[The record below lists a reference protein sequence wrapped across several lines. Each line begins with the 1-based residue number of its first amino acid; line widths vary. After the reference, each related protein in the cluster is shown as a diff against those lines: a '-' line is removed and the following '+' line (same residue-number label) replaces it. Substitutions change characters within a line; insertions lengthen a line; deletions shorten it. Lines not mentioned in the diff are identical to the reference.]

1 MHANYIRRAHTRQR
15 LERQRLC
22 HLQQR
27 SLHGSE
33 QRSIAC
39 VGADAFFEHFIRWVC
54 TNHQE
59 TQTTKQPLWRLDG
72 YSIWIWQTKSA
83 RALSRSWPEFDR
95 RLILSVGSS
104 VSTGHCSVPLFR
116 RRRSPLDTDG
126 IIMSLILMLMLIKL
140 EPDEVN
146 SWAFL
151 QKKEPDCCQSFITHF
166 CSCFFLLIMY
176 GHNPQPQ
183 EWNNLKKKRPQEW
196 ICFIP

>member
-95 RLILSVGSS
+95 RPILCSS
-104 VSTGHCSVPLFR
+104 VSTSHCSVPLFG

-126 IIMSLILMLMLIKL
+126 IIIICWSSCLYSWCLYIVVLTKYGVWWI
-140 EPDEVN
+140 N
-146 SWAFL
+146 SWVVCEDVTWSLTRF
-151 QKKEPDCCQSFITHF
+151 
-166 CSCFFLLIMY
+166 
-176 GHNPQPQ
+176 
-183 EWNNLKKKRPQEW
+183 
-196 ICFIP
+196 